1 VDRNQHRRTKTT
13 KTPMKLPPEGQDAN
27 TARNARGV
35 VLLITLVILVILAS
49 LGYTLS
55 VQVAAHRHR
64 TQYIIDYAQA
74 QYACASGIK
83 QAVASLAELQWEL
96 ISRPN
101 EPDFSDVFAMSEPVY
116 QDFLAQAAQL
126 AASEDSLSGAKSRRQ
141 GRTGR
146 EIDDTDLA
154 WDDDA
159 NGIGWQPAVAITGP
173 YGPPWPLVAE
183 PAEFEIGSAKVTIE
197 IEDENAKY
205 PLGWALIQDEDL
217 QAQADVG
224 FATFCE
230 WMGYQRREIEAL
242 KQDMAAIDKIRPFKV
257 EFETSTAPTT
267 ADTAAS
273 LRERVSRS
281 RGRTS
286 ATRRTTARRAV
297 PVAEQIQQQDAMFSR
312 LFHSSL
318 VDTDLLTR
326 PSVASESRKESAMKY
341 LGLWATR
348 TVNINTAPR
357 QVLEAALAFG
367 SIADAPKIAE
377 IIIQERKLKPFSDIE
392 EVKKAAFRYAEAIEK
407 CRNFITTTS
416 TVVSVRVTA
425 VSGVARSVAVAGISK
440 DGQKIKRIGVI
451 SD

>member
-1 VDRNQHRRTKTT
+1 
-13 KTPMKLPPEGQDAN
+13 M
-27 TARNARGV
+27 ARNARGV

-64 TQYIIDYAQA
+64 SQYIIDYAQA

-83 QAVASLAELQWEL
+83 QAISSVADLQWEL

-116 QDFLAQAAQL
+116 QDLLAQAA
-126 AASEDSLSGAKSRRQ
+126 AMVTSGNDYSGSKSRRTA
-141 GRTGR
+141 GGR
-146 EIDDTDLA
+146 EDFEGSDFA
-154 WDDDA
+154 WDDDP
-159 NGIGWQPAVAITGP
+159 NGAGWQAPAVITGP
-173 YGPPWPLVAE
+173 YGPPWPLVTEA
-183 PAEFEIGSAKVTIE
+183 AEFEIGSAKVTVE

-224 FATFCE
+224 FVTFCE
-230 WMGYQRREIEAL
+230 WMGYQRSEINAL
-242 KQDMAAIDKIRPFKV
+242 KQGLAAIDKIRPFKV
-257 EFETSTAPTT
+257 EFETTTAPTT
-267 ADTAAS
+267 PNPAAS
-273 LRERVSRS
+273 LRSRVSRT
-281 RGRTS
+281 RS
-286 ATRRTTARRAV
+286 ATTTRRTTARRAV
-297 PVAEQIQQQDAMFSR
+297 PVAEQIEQQNAMFSR

-326 PSVASESRKESAMKY
+326 PSIASESRKESAMKY

-392 EVKKAAFRYAEAIEK
+392 EVKKIAFRYADAIEK